1 LQITKAPTAYSAG
14 GLNLMTSAAALFIES
29 LQEHIRVVEQLRAQ
43 QDTIARI
50 ADKIIDALAGG
61 RIIFWCG
68 NGGSA
73 ADSQHLAAELVGRF
87 QRERDALASVALTT
101 DTSVLTAIG
110 NDYGF
115 DAVFARQVAALARP
129 GDILICISTSGNSP
143 NVCAAAEKARE
154 LGVYTIALTGG
165 DGGRLRTGADMI
177 LSVSSLCVA
186 RVQEAHILIGHLIC
200 DRVEAEYAIGR

>member
-1 LQITKAPTAYSAG
+1 
-14 GLNLMTSAAALFIES
+14 MTSAAALFIES